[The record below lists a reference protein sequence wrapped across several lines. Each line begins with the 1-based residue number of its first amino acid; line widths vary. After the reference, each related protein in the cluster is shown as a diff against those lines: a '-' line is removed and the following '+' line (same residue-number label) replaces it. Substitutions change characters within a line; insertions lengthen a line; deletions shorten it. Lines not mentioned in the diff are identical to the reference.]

1 MKVAGFTFI
10 RNAVKFDYPIKEA
23 ILSVLPLCDEF
34 VVCLGD
40 SDDETEPLIR
50 SIGDP
55 RIRIIHS
62 VWDDSLRQGG
72 HVLSV
77 ETDKAL
83 DAVSPDCDW
92 AFYIQ
97 ADEILHEKYLIPVR
111 NSMEKWLKMPEVEG
125 LLFDYLHFYA
135 TYDFVGDSRRWYRNE
150 IRIIRNDKSIRS
162 WKDAQGFRKEGR
174 KLKVKK
180 ADAAIFHY
188 GWVKPPDKQ
197 QEKQKFFHRLW
208 HSDDKVK
215 AMTGESSVFDYSRV
229 DSLKRFSGTHP
240 AVMEERISNVGWAFS
255 YDVREKNL
263 SLKNSFLQGLE
274 RLTGKRFFE
283 YRNFELIP

>member
-10 RNAVKFDYPIKEA
+10 RNAVKFDYPVKEA

-34 VVCLGD
+34 VVCLGNSED
-40 SDDETEPLIR
+40 QTESLIR

-72 HVLSV
+72 RVLSV

-97 ADEILHEKYLIPVR
+97 ADEVLHEKYLTPVR
-111 NSMEKWLKMPEVEG
+111 NSMEKWLEHPEVEG

-150 IRIIRNDKSIRS
+150 IRIIRNDKRICS

-174 KLKVKK
+174 KLNVKK
-180 ADAAIFHY
+180 AGAAIFHY
-188 GWVKPPDKQ
+188 GWVKPPEKQ

-208 HSDDKVK
+208 HSDEKVH

-229 DSLKRFSGTHP
+229 DSLKRFAGTHP
-240 AVMEERISNVGWAFS
+240 AVMGERIHKMGWVFNH
-255 YDVREKNL
+255 DVREKKL
-263 SLKNSFLQGLE
+263 SLKNRLLHIVE

>member
-40 SDDETEPLIR
+40 SEDETEAVIR
-50 SIGDP
+50 SIGDS

-62 VWDDSLRQGG
+62 VWDDTLREGG
-72 HVLSV
+72 KVLSV

-83 DAVSPDCDW
+83 EAVSSDCDW

-97 ADEILHEKYLIPVR
+97 ADEILHEKYLYPVR
-111 NSMEKWLKMPEVEG
+111 QSMEKWLKYPQVEG

-162 WKDAQGFRKEGR
+162 WKDAQGFRKAGR
-174 KLKVKK
+174 KLKVKNSGGS
-180 ADAAIFHY
+180 IFHY
-188 GWVKPPDKQ
+188 GWVKSPEKQ

-208 HSDDKVK
+208 HTDDKVK
-215 AMTGESSVFDYSRV
+215 SMTGESSVFDYSRV
-229 DSLKRFSGTHP
+229 DSLTRFTGTHP
-240 AVMEERISNVGWAFS
+240 SVMEERLLRMSWTFDYNLK
-255 YDVREKNL
+255 EKKL
-263 SLKNSFLQGLE
+263 SLKNRLLHFAE

-283 YRNFELIP
+283 YRNFDLIP

>member
-34 VVCLGD
+34 VVCLGN
-40 SDDETEPLIR
+40 SDDETETLIR
-50 SIGDP
+50 SIGDS

-72 HVLSV
+72 RVLSV

-97 ADEILHEKYLIPVR
+97 ADEVLHEKYLGPVR
-111 NSMEKWLKMPEVEG
+111 HSMEKWVDHPEVEG

-135 TYDFVGDSRRWYRNE
+135 TYDFLGDSRRWYRNE
-150 IRIIRNDKSIRS
+150 IRIIRNDKRIRS

-174 KLKVKK
+174 KMNVKK

-188 GWVKPPDKQ
+188 GWVKSPNKQ
-197 QEKQKFFHRLW
+197 QEKQRFFHRLW
-208 HSDDKVK
+208 HSDEKVR
-215 AMTGESSVFDYSRV
+215 AMTGESAVFDYSRV
-229 DSLKRFSGTHP
+229 DSLKRFTGTHP
-240 AVMEERISNVGWAFS
+240 TVMRERISKMGWAFS
-255 YDVREKNL
+255 HDVREKKH
-263 SLKNSFLQGLE
+263 SLKNWFLHAVE

-283 YRNFELIP
+283 YRNFDLIR